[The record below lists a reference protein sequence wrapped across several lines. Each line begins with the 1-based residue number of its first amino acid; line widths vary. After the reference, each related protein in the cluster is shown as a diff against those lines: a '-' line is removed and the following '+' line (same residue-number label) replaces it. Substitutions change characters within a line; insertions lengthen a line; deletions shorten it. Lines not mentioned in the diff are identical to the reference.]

1 MTDEDLRDC
10 FAMFVINGIASRGL
24 TDDIVEMAARN
35 AYKVADAM
43 LEARK
48 QKENE
53 DEEDAGIA
61 AVAPKRSRRK
71 R

>member
-1 MTDEDLRDC
+1 MTEEELRDC
-10 FAMFVINGIASRGL
+10 FAMFASIRIAYP
-24 TDDIVEMAARN
+24 DEC
-35 AYKVADAM
+35 YKFADAM

-48 QKENE
+48 PKENE

>member
-1 MTDEDLRDC
+1 MNEEDLRDC

-24 TDDIVEMAARN
+24 SDDIVEEAARN

-43 LEARK
+43 LDARK
-48 QKENE
+48 HKEKE
-53 DEEDAGIA
+53 DEEDIGI
-61 AVAPKRSRRK
+61 VAIVPKRTRK